1 MEVNYAQMREL
12 KVGRYVVIDGEPCKI
27 VEIETSA
34 PGKHGAAKMRVV
46 AIGIFD
52 NQKRTLLKSADAEV
66 EIPVLNKVN
75 AQVVSVQENTAQVM
89 DLTNYQ
95 IYEVAIPEDQKEN
108 VKPGT
113 NVELIEC
120 LGKRAI
126 FRVLGR

>member
-1 MEVNYAQMREL
+1 MEVNYVQMREL

-52 NQKRTLLKSADAEV
+52 NQKRTLLKSSDAEV
-66 EIPVLNKVN
+66 EIPILNKVN

-108 VKPGT
+108 IKPGT

>member
-1 MEVNYAQMREL
+1 MEVNYVQMREL

-46 AIGIFD
+46 GIGLFD

-66 EIPVLNKVN
+66 EIPIINKVN
-75 AQVVSVQENTAQVM
+75 AQVVSVQENSAQVM
-89 DLTNYQ
+89 DLTTYQ
-95 IYEVAIPEDQKEN
+95 IYEVPITQEEKEN
-108 VKPGT
+108 LKPGT

-120 LGKRAI
+120 LGKKAI
-126 FRVLGR
+126 FRILG

>member
-1 MEVNYAQMREL
+1 
-12 KVGRYVVIDGEPCKI
+12 
-27 VEIETSA
+27 
-34 PGKHGAAKMRVV
+34 
-46 AIGIFD
+46 
-52 NQKRTLLKSADAEV
+52 
-66 EIPVLNKVN
+66 
-75 AQVVSVQENTAQVM
+75 M

-108 VKPGT
+108 IKPGT

>member
-1 MEVNYAQMREL
+1 MEINYAQMREL
-12 KVGRYVVIDGEPCKI
+12 KVGRYIVIDGEPCKI

-66 EIPVLNKVN
+66 EIPVINKIN
-75 AQVVSVQENTAQVM
+75 AQVVSVQENTVQVM

-95 IYEVAIPEDQKEN
+95 IYEVPIPQEHKEEL
-108 VKPGT
+108 KPGT

>member
-1 MEVNYAQMREL
+1 MEVNYVQMREL

-46 AIGIFD
+46 GIGLFD

-66 EIPVLNKVN
+66 EIPIINKVN
-75 AQVVSVQENTAQVM
+75 AQVVSVQENSVQVM
-89 DLTNYQ
+89 DLNTYQ
-95 IYEVAIPEDQKEN
+95 IYEVPIKEEEKEN
-108 VKPGT
+108 LKPGT

-120 LGKRAI
+120 LGKKAI
-126 FRVLGR
+126 FRILG

>member
-12 KVGRYVVIDGEPCKI
+12 KVGRYVIIDGEPCKI

-34 PGKHGAAKMRVV
+34 PGKHGAAKMRIV

-52 NQKRTLLKSADAEV
+52 NQKRTLLKSSDAEV
-66 EIPVLNKVN
+66 EIPVLNKIN

-89 DLTNYQ
+89 DLSNYQ
-95 IYEVAIPEDQKEN
+95 VYEVLIPEDQKEN
-108 VKPGT
+108 VKPGA
-113 NVELIEC
+113 NVELIEA

>member
-1 MEVNYAQMREL
+1 MEVNYVQMREL

-27 VEIETSA
+27 VEIDTSA

-46 AIGIFD
+46 GIGLFD
-52 NQKRTLLKSADAEV
+52 NQKRTLLKSSDAEV
-66 EIPVLNKVN
+66 EIPVINKIN
-75 AQVVSVQENTAQVM
+75 AQVVSVRENTAQVM

-95 IYEVAIPEDQKEN
+95 IYELPIPEDQKEN
-108 VKPGT
+108 IKPGV

>member
-1 MEVNYAQMREL
+1 MDVNYAQMHEL
-12 KVGRYVVIDGEPCKI
+12 KVGRYVMIDGEPCKI

-34 PGKHGAAKMRVV
+34 PGKHGAAKMRIV

>member
-34 PGKHGAAKMRVV
+34 PGKHGAAKMRIV